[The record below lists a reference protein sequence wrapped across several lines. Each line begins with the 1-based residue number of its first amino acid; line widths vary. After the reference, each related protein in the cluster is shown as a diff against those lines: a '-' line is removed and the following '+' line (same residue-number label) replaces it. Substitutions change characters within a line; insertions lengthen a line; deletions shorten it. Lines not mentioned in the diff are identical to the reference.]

1 MPPRS
6 DENTGSAR
14 EPRPLRARRLYQTQA
29 RLVALDRTESEAAM
43 IHRILARPTS
53 TQASR
58 RTAGAPAPAVWS
70 DVSEDPGAI
79 RDESPGVIASI
90 GASALRVAQEIG
102 GIVLLT
108 GQVVRALIPPRID
121 GRELW
126 RHLHKMGYRSV
137 PIVMLTALFAG
148 GLMMLQSGPFVKRF
162 GATSLAGWFA
172 GYAVLREI
180 GPILIALMF
189 SGRVGANN
197 TAELSTMTVTEQLDG
212 LRALAID
219 PVRFLV
225 VPRVI
230 AMVVTLL
237 ALTVI
242 GDLVALAGASITARA
257 MLDIE
262 WSTLLHSFADN
273 LRPYDLLH
281 GLYKS
286 IAFGAAIAVS
296 SCYFGVT
303 VRGGAVGVGRAVN
316 AAVVAA
322 AVSIMLLDFFL
333 TYLTG

>member
-1 MPPRS
+1 MIS
-6 DENTGSAR
+6 AIGSG
-14 EPRPLRARRLYQTQA
+14 
-29 RLVALDRTESEAAM
+29 ALK
-43 IHRILARPTS
+43 I
-53 TQASR
+53 
-58 RTAGAPAPAVWS
+58 
-70 DVSEDPGAI
+70 
-79 RDESPGVIASI
+79 
-90 GASALRVAQEIG
+90 AQEVG

-108 GQVVRALIPPRID
+108 GQVLRALVPPRMD
-121 GRELW
+121 ARELW
-126 RHLHKMGYRSV
+126 KNLYKMGNRSV
-137 PIVMLTALFAG
+137 PIVVLTAFFAG
-148 GLMMLQSGPFVKRF
+148 ALMMLQAGPFVKKF
-162 GATSLAGWFA
+162 GATGLAGWGA

-230 AMVVTLL
+230 AMIITLA
-237 ALTVI
+237 ALTAI
-242 GDLVALAGASITARA
+242 GDLVALIGATLVGRA

-262 WSTLLHSFADN
+262 FSSMYYSITEN
-273 LRPYDLLH
+273 LKPFDFLH
-281 GLYKS
+281 GIYKS
-286 IAFGAAIAVS
+286 LAFGVAIAMS
-296 SCYFGVT
+296 SCYFGIT